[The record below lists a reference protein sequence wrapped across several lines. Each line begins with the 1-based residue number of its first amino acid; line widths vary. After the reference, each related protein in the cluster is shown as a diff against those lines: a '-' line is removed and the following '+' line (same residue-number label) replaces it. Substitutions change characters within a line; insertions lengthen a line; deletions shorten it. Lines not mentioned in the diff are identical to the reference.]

1 MPSEAQK
8 RADRKYKH
16 DKTRQLCLRFYP
28 TEAEMWSFLSAQEN
42 KQGFLKGLISREME
56 SAPNGDAPAFRSSD
70 TRRAEHGSTRRGASA
85 DGPAYNGRLD
95 TVGRTDS
102 Q

>member
-28 TEAEMWSFLSAQEN
+28 AEADMWTFLSAQEN
-42 KQGFLKGLISREME
+42 KQGFLKGLICREME
-56 SAPNGDAPAFRSSD
+56 TASDNVSASYRSVDTPRPEGGFIRPKASSD
-70 TRRAEHGSTRRGASA
+70 GS
-85 DGPAYNGRLD
+85 AYNGELG
-95 TVGRTDS
+95 TVGRAGS
-102 Q
+102 K

>member
-28 TEAEMWSFLSAQEN
+28 SEAEIWSFLSAQEN

-56 SAPNGDAPAFRSSD
+56 SAPDGNAPTFRSAD
-70 TRRAEHGSTRRGASA
+70 MRRSERGAIHRGASA
-85 DGPAYNGRLD
+85 DGSAYNGGLD

-102 Q
+102 

>member
-28 TEAEMWSFLSAQEN
+28 AEAEMWSFLSAQEN
-42 KQGFLKGLISREME
+42 KQGFLKGLISSAME
-56 SAPNGDAPAFRSSD
+56 STPRGSETTFRSADMRTSERD
-70 TRRAEHGSTRRGASA
+70 ATRSGISA
-85 DGPAYNGRLD
+85 DGSAYNGRLD

-102 Q
+102 

>member
-28 TEAEMWSFLSAQEN
+28 AEDDMWLFLSAQEN
-42 KQGFLKGLISREME
+42 KQGFLKGLISRAME
-56 SAPNGDAPAFRSSD
+56 SGLNSSEASFRPVE
-70 TRRAEHGSTRRGASA
+70 TRRSEHISTQRGTMA
-85 DGPAYNGRLD
+85 DGSAYNDGLEK
-95 TVGRTDS
+95 VGKADS
-102 Q
+102 

>member
-28 TEAEMWSFLSAQEN
+28 AEAEMWSFLSAQEN
-42 KQGFLKGLISREME
+42 KQGFLKGLISSAME
-56 SAPNGDAPAFRSSD
+56 SAPNGSDTAFRKTD
-70 TRRAEHGSTRRGASA
+70 TRRSERGSSRCGTPTGGST
-85 DGPAYNGRLD
+85 YNGGLD

>member
-28 TEAEMWSFLSAQEN
+28 AEVEMWTYLSAQEN
-42 KQGFLKGLISREME
+42 KQGFLKGLIGREME
-56 SAPNGDAPAFRSSD
+56 SAPNGSVPAFRSSD
-70 TRRAEHGSTRRGASA
+70 TRRSERGSTRRGTSA
-85 DGPAYNGRLD
+85 DSSADNRGLD

-102 Q
+102 

>member
-28 TEAEMWSFLSAQEN
+28 SEAEMWSFLSAQEN
-42 KQGFLKGLISREME
+42 KQGFLKGLISREMQ
-56 SAPNGDAPAFRSSD
+56 SAPDGNVSTFRSAD
-70 TRRAEHGSTRRGASA
+70 MRRSERGASRH
-85 DGPAYNGRLD
+85 GPSANGSAYNGGLD

-102 Q
+102 